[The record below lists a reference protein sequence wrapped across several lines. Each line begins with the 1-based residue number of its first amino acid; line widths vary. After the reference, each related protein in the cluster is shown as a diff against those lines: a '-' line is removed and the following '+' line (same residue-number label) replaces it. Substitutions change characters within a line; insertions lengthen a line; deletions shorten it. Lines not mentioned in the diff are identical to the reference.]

1 MQKEGVQW
9 SGLHHSFSLS
19 AHHRLHHAAA
29 GDDPMADLHLMT
41 VLSGMLAVPCVIALT
56 QGTDKT
62 TKIFASAGVVVG
74 AWLGLYRYVDFLDQM
89 TTPTLVTVL
98 GVLALLLAVIIAI
111 RLKHQILGTLMITAG
126 TLMALLA
133 LGVAR

>member
-1 MQKEGVQW
+1 
-9 SGLHHSFSLS
+9 
-19 AHHRLHHAAA
+19 
-29 GDDPMADLHLMT
+29 MADLHLMT
-41 VLSGMLAVPCVIALT
+41 VLSGMLAAPCAIALT

-74 AWLGLYRYVDFLDQM
+74 AWLGLYRYVDFLDQL